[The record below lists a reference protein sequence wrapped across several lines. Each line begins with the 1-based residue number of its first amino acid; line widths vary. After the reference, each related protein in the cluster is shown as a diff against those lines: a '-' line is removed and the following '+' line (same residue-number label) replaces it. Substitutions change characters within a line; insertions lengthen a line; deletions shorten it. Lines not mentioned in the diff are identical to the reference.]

1 MTVETIAPLT
11 IETIAPLRV
20 GVLDAARV
28 IGISRASLYKKILA
42 GEIAVQKDGRRTL
55 VAVEELRR
63 YVERRSVA

>member
-1 MTVETIAPLT
+1 MTV
-11 IETIAPLRV
+11 ETIAPLRV
-20 GVLDAARV
+20 GVPEAGRI
-28 IGISRASLYKKILA
+28 IGLSRATLYKKILA